1 MNSVSKPIV
10 QSLLFISTAESI
22 WNNLL
27 SRFKQDDA
35 PRVYDIEQRLSK
47 IE

>member
-1 MNSVSKPIV
+1 MNWS
-10 QSLLFISTAESI
+10 
-22 WNNLL
+22 NLC

-47 IE
+47 IVQRSMDVSTLQY